1 MKLSVAAVIFPLLA
15 PALAAPSANL
25 SERDI
30 ATIKNVLSDIDT
42 QVNNLGS
49 AITAKPLQADSI
61 VSQADKLSTTITS
74 GTSTVNGQ
82 DQLSQLDA
90 LGLVSPTQKLADDT
104 DKTIKSLIGV
114 KSDVNGLGKGCV
126 TLQSLQK
133 LDDGAK
139 SLSSAIVSKVP
150 SALGDIAGNLADSI
164 AEHIQKGVD
173 AYQGACDK
181 KAEAAEQPAETKPAP
196 APAATQAPAEAPAP
210 APAPTESAQPTKAP
224 VTKPKGS
231 CAARN

>member
-1 MKLSVAAVIFPLLA
+1 MKLSAAVAIFPLLA

-30 ATIKNVLSDIDT
+30 ATIKNVLGDIDT

-82 DQLSQLDA
+82 DKLSQLDA

-104 DKTIKSLIGV
+104 DKTIKSLIGI
-114 KSDVNGLGKGCV
+114 KSNVNSLGKGCV

-164 AEHIQKGVD
+164 AEHIQKGID

-181 KAEAAEQPAETKPAP
+181 KAEAPEQPAETKPAP
-196 APAATQAPAEAPAP
+196 AATQAPAP
-210 APAPTESAQPTKAP
+210 APASASTESAQSTKAP
-224 VTKPKGS
+224 VSKPKGS